1 MHWNRAFTWTAV
13 VGALVW
19 GGCGGEAT
27 PGSGSLALGGATDST
42 TRPDDTVLVLGD
54 AGAPEVDIIDPP
66 PVDTIPPPGA
76 VVIDVERE
84 LMITDLSVVEDPVRT
99 TGDGVWTFG
108 HLMSE
113 MAGDIPPGEFVMQW
127 LREWEVDQQFGDSV
141 APARPPIRTLII
153 DPWLARSGCAAGATS
168 CELDLASAPFRLLA
182 IVNRLDLRD
191 AELTGPG
198 GSEDAHTR
206 HSGEGRFVFGVLG
219 PAGERLRFTVIFEY
233 TQVADTA
240 AEVQEWAQRWH
251 DLGAIPF
258 GPDYNAALEEVTHL
272 FAGANMAPGRP
283 NGSAIAQVRTNEIAI
298 TPIWELRE
306 FLLSESGLHLAP
318 IQQTPDFSENGTNK
332 LRNRIRSHESAILD
346 GSYRVPPGQL
356 GAIGPTPTSRFFWD
370 APGLTDHA
378 AARHQF
384 SLNTC
389 SGCHAGETA
398 TRFLH
403 VGTREAGAEAVLS
416 GFLVGAQVADPV
428 TGEVRT
434 FADLDRRAQDMV
446 DVLTATLDT
455 VPPRGRGM
463 SGARVH

>member
-1 MHWNRAFTWTAV
+1 M
-13 VGALVW
+13 
-19 GGCGGEAT
+19 
-27 PGSGSLALGGATDST
+27 
-42 TRPDDTVLVLGD
+42 VLVPGD
-54 AGAPEVDIIDPP
+54 AGAQ
-66 PVDTIPPPGA
+66 PVGTIPAPGS

-99 TGDGVWTFG
+99 EWSAPEGTPGRGVWTFG
-108 HLMSE
+108 HLVSE
-113 MAGDIPPGEFVMQW
+113 MAGDLRPGELVMQW
-127 LREWEVDQQFGDSV
+127 LREWEVEQQFGDSI
-141 APARPPIRTLII
+141 APARPPVRTLII
-153 DPWLARSGCAAGATS
+153 DPWLARSGCAAGATT
-168 CELDLASAPFRLLA
+168 CNLDLTTAPFRLLA

-191 AELTGPG
+191 AELSGPG

-206 HSGEGRFVFGVLG
+206 HAGEGRFVFGVLG

-240 AEVQEWAQRWH
+240 AEVQQWAQRWH
-251 DLGAIPF
+251 ALGALPF
-258 GPDYNAALEEVTHL
+258 GPDYNAALEQVTHR
-272 FAGANMAPGRP
+272 FAGANMAPDRP

-306 FLLSESGLHLAP
+306 FLLSESGLRLAP

-332 LRNRIRSHESAILD
+332 LRNRIRSHAAAILD

-384 SLNTC
+384 SLTTC

-403 VGTREAGAEAVLS
+403 VGTREAGVEAVLS

-428 TGEVRT
+428 TGEVRA
-434 FADLDRRAQDMV
+434 FADLDRRAADMV

-463 SGARVH
+463 SGARPH